1 MSSVDKH
8 MRQQLISLTTKLL
21 DETTLRIQCEEEKDD
36 LIGKIKLLQEEAQ
49 SVTQAADLRVIDLP
63 LIGI

>member
-21 DETTLRIQCEEEKDD
+21 DETTLRIQCEKEKDD
-36 LIGKIKLLQEEAQ
+36 KNNSDEVSE
-49 SVTQAADLRVIDLP
+49 R
-63 LIGI
+63 